1 MMERLVFIDDDP
13 VELEHMRE
21 ITEEQYEYVPIRWPT
36 QQPFEQTV
44 GEPPAIFV
52 LDLYLPPAKN
62 SALEE
67 VPEYELT
74 IQQESAGHVADCF
87 FDLYADLHDDPKRR
101 LRRTMECL
109 TRARELLDRQ
119 WLALGQSP
127 ENGIRLLEF
136 LRAHP
141 RYGGVPVVFYSR
153 KLSPDDVVSV
163 LKAGAVD
170 AIRKGLS
177 KEQVLQRLTRAQ
189 EIYCSERAGE
199 ALKLGLNANATLSSE

>member
-1 MMERLVFIDDDP
+1 MERLVFIDDDP
-13 VELEHMRE
+13 AELESMRE
-21 ITEEQYEYVPIRWPT
+21 IAKAQYEYVPIRWPP
-36 QQPFEQTV
+36 QQPLEQTV

-67 VPEYELT
+67 VPEHELT
-74 IQQESAGHVADCF
+74 IQQESARNVADCF
-87 FDLYADLHDDPKRR
+87 SNLYADLHDDPKRR

-119 WLALGQSP
+119 WRAMGQSP
-127 ENGIRLLEF
+127 ENGTRLLEF

-153 KLSPDDVVSV
+153 KITPEDVVRV

-170 AIRKGLS
+170 AIRKGFT
-177 KEQVLQRLTRAQ
+177 KEQLLQRLTRAQ
-189 EIYCSERAGE
+189 EIYRSERAEG
-199 ALKLGLNANATLSSE
+199 ARKLGLNVNAALAPE